1 MKFLIVLF
9 ALIVAAFAAPQYM
22 PIQPL
27 GFGGMSGSSANAAA
41 SSQSFNQGG
50 FPGGFG
56 YPGFGGGMSGS
67 SSNAAA
73 GTQSFNVGK

>member
-1 MKFLIVLF
+1 MKFLFVLF
-9 ALIVAAFAAPQYM
+9 ALIAAAFAAPQFI

-27 GFGGMSGSSANAAA
+27 GFSGSSSNAAA

-56 YPGFGGGMSGS
+56 YPGYGASGS
-67 SSNAAA
+67 SANAAA
-73 GTQSFNVGK
+73 GSQSFNVGK